1 METWLELAVLHEV
14 GHAWVVLTL
23 AEQPVTGIIP
33 PPGAGDDPRCEWDAG
48 AVSPAAAVATTLGGL
63 AAELLA
69 EVPEDVA
76 WRNAEEDL
84 ANLAALG
91 MGEEIVERA
100 LDLAM
105 ETLEEDRETFS
116 EFYQRLRA
124 AAGARLPLRWREEPE
139 AYLRQR

>member
-1 METWLELAVLHEV
+1 METWLELAVLHEA

-23 AEQPVTGIIP
+23 AEQAVTVIIP
-33 PPGAGDDPRCEWDAG
+33 PPGDGDDLRCEWDAG
-48 AVSPAAAVATTLGGL
+48 AVSPAAAVAATLGGL

-69 EVPEDVA
+69 GVPEDLA

-105 ETLEEDRETFS
+105 ETLEEDREAFS
-116 EFYQRLRA
+116 EFYQRLRT
-124 AAGARLPLRWREEPE
+124 AAGARLPLRWREEPG
-139 AYLRQR
+139 A